1 VIGRLSLAPRLRAP
15 SDTEI
20 AEALF
25 FGDACGL
32 LVLDAMGRVVRGN
45 SAALGAL
52 GVGLG
57 DVLCAHLPAAAA
69 TALERARAA
78 GTAAI
83 CRAVLGPPTAERVL
97 SLACLP
103 LRAGAAVLSVAD
115 LTHEQ
120 ALEERLAQSQRLQE
134 VGQLAGGIAHD
145 FNNLLTV
152 ILGGVDELLA
162 RPQAPDAL
170 EDLQQVRASARRGA
184 ALVAQLL
191 AFGRRQTLMPRVLS
205 LNQAIGNAAALL
217 ARVLGEGV
225 RLTLELEE
233 PSRMVKVD
241 PTQFDQVLVNLAVNA
256 RDAMGGQGVL
266 TIASGHSLLL
276 RPETIGAETAPPGRY
291 ATVEVRDTGSGIP
304 PDVLPHILEP
314 FFTTKRERGG
324 TGLGLSTVH
333 GIIRQSGGYLAVDS
347 VIGVG
352 TCMRILLPRHEA
364 AAPWEK
370 HGGEKHGGKKQGGE
384 PQPQAAGVADAAAAV
399 SRGEVLLV
407 EDEAPVRRLA
417 ERTLIR
423 GGWQVISAACAQDA
437 LELLEEGERTGQAPH
452 LACVVSDVVMP
463 GMDGPA
469 LVRALRK
476 TRPALPAILVSG
488 YADAPLRAQL
498 ASERVRFLSKPFA
511 MADLASAVAAAV
523 AA

>member
-15 SDTEI
+15 SDTDI

-25 FGDACGL
+25 SGDACGL
-32 LVLDAMGRVVRGN
+32 LVLDATGRVLRGN
-45 SAALGAL
+45 TAAVGAL
-52 GVGLG
+52 GVGVG
-57 DVLCAHLPAAAA
+57 DMLCAHLPAAAA
-69 TALERARAA
+69 AALERARTAGKAA
-78 GTAAI
+78 T

-103 LRAGAAVLSVAD
+103 LRGGAAVLSVAD
-115 LTHEQ
+115 RTHEQ

-162 RPQAPDAL
+162 RPQAAEAL
-170 EDLQQVRASARRGA
+170 EDLQQVRASAQRGA

-205 LNQAIGNAAALL
+205 LNEAIGNAAALL

-225 RLTLELEE
+225 RLTLHLEE

-266 TIASGHSLLL
+266 TISSGHSLLL

-291 ATVEVRDTGSGIP
+291 ATIEVRDTGSGIP

-333 GIIRQSGGYLAVDS
+333 GIIRQSGGYLAVES

-370 HGGEKHGGKKQGGE
+370 PGGEKPGGE
-384 PQPQAAGVADAAAAV
+384 PQPQAAYVADAAAAA

-437 LELLEEGERTGQAPH
+437 LELLEEGERTGHGPH

-469 LVRALRK
+469 LVRALRE

-511 MADLASAVAAAV
+511 MADLAQAVAAAV

>member
-1 VIGRLSLAPRLRAP
+1 VRGRLSLAPRLRAF
-15 SDTEI
+15 SDTDI
-20 AEALF
+20 VDALF
-25 FGDACGL
+25 DRDPVGL
-32 LVLDAMGRVVRGN
+32 MLLDPQGRVMRAN
-45 SAALGAL
+45 DAAVAAAGAAA
-52 GVGLG
+52 G
-57 DVLCAHLPAAAA
+57 DMLSAHLPSA
-69 TALERARAA
+69 TARALDRARAGDTDA
-78 GTAAI
+78 
-83 CRAVLGPPTAERVL
+83 RLEAVLGAPGAERVL

-103 LRAGAAVLSVAD
+103 LRAGACLVRVKD
-115 LTHEQ
+115 LTHERV
-120 ALEERLAQSQRLQE
+120 LEERLAQSQRLQE

-162 RPQAPDAL
+162 RPQAPEAL

-184 ALVAQLL
+184 SLVAQLL
-191 AFGRRQTLMPRVLS
+191 AFGRRQTLMPRVLA
-205 LNQAIGNAAALL
+205 LNDAIRGAAALL
-217 ARVLGEGV
+217 GRVLGEGI

-233 PSRMVKVD
+233 PGRMVRVD

-256 RDAMGGQGVL
+256 RDAMQGQGTL
-266 TIASGHSLLL
+266 TIASGHLLLL
-276 RPETIGAETAPPGRY
+276 RPETIGAESVPPGRY
-291 ATVEVRDTGSGIP
+291 ATVEVRDTGAGIP

-333 GIIRQSGGYLAVDS
+333 GIIRQSGGYLAVES
-347 VIGVG
+347 KLGVG

-364 AAPWEK
+364 AAPWQQPAAPVVEIK
-370 HGGEKHGGKKQGGE
+370 AEVPAGQGEI
-384 PQPQAAGVADAAAAV
+384 
-399 SRGEVLLV
+399 LLV

-417 ERTLIR
+417 ERTLTRR
-423 GGWQVISAACAQDA
+423 GWHVIAAACAQDA
-437 LELLEEGERTGQAPH
+437 LELLEESQNLQ

-469 LVRALRK
+469 LVRALRER
-476 TRPALPAILVSG
+476 RPSLPAILVSG

-511 MADLASAVAAAV
+511 MDDLASAVAAAV
-523 AA
+523 EA